1 MTTGEPPCLGWP
13 DQQGLLALG
22 RDPWRIKDACEGTVI
37 FGGTGS
43 GKTSGSGRALAQSF
57 LGAGFGGLVLCA
69 KPEEPALW
77 RAYAAEAGR
86 QSDLA
91 MFGGRESWGFN
102 FMRYESLRSG
112 AGAGLTENL
121 VNLFM

>member
-1 MTTGEPPCLGWP
+1 MTCEPPQVGWP
-13 DQQGLLALG
+13 DHQGLLALG

-77 RAYAAEAGR
+77 RAYAAEARPTLPCLGAANRGDLTSCSTSPFVPAPGR
-86 QSDLA
+86 AS
-91 MFGGRESWGFN
+91 RRTS
-102 FMRYESLRSG
+102 
-112 AGAGLTENL
+112 
-121 VNLFM
+121 